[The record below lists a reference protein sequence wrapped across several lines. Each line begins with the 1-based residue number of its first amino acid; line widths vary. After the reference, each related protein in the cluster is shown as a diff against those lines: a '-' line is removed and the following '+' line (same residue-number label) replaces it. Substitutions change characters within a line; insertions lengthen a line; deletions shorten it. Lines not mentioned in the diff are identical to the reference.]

1 MRDLSPSLL
10 FDIIAADRSPRTNE
24 EAKSMSKVKLAVIGG
39 SGVYDM
45 EALTDVEE
53 RQITTPFGDP
63 SDHIV
68 VGTLS
73 GKRIAFLPRHG
84 RGHRLTPTEVP
95 YRANIWALKSLG
107 VERIISISAC
117 GSMKETYAPRH
128 IVIPDQIYD
137 NTKKRDYSFF
147 GDGLVAH
154 IGIAEPFCPHLRQVL
169 FDAVKRAG
177 GTVHMGGTFITIE
190 GPRFSTRGE
199 SNIYRSWGVD
209 IIGMTAV
216 PEAQLAREAEICY
229 ATMAH
234 VTDYDVWHET
244 EEPVSVEA
252 LLATLAANTELAQN
266 ALRGVI
272 AKLAATERDCECG
285 STLAAALITQRD
297 LIPAETKEKLA
308 PLVGKYLDSTLSIR
322 ESLKNTKGKGKTGG
336 E

>member
-1 MRDLSPSLL
+1 L
-10 FDIIAADRSPRTNE
+10 TNE
-24 EAKSMSKVKLAVIGG
+24 EASTMSEVKLAVIGG

-45 EALTDVEE
+45 EALTDIEE
-53 RQITTPFGDP
+53 RQVATPFGDP
-63 SDHIV
+63 SDTIV
-68 VGTLS
+68 IGTLS

-117 GSMKETYAPRH
+117 GSMKEKYAPRH
-128 IVIPDQIYD
+128 ILIPDQIYD

-169 FDAVKRAG
+169 YEAVTRAG
-177 GTVHMGGTFITIE
+177 GIVHMGGTFLVIE

-199 SNIYRSWGVD
+199 SSIYRSWGVD

-234 VTDYDVWHET
+234 ITDYDVWHE
-244 EEPVSVEA
+244 EEEAVNVEMLIANLMANAA
-252 LLATLAANTELAQN
+252 LSKTAITELVPMLTDERPCDCAS
-266 ALRGVI
+266 AISTAIITRRDVI
-272 AKLAATERDCECG
+272 PEAKIEQLGPIVA
-285 STLAAALITQRD
+285 
-297 LIPAETKEKLA
+297 
-308 PLVGKYLDSTLSIR
+308 KYIS
-322 ESLKNTKGKGKTGG
+322 
-336 E
+336 

>member
-1 MRDLSPSLL
+1 
-10 FDIIAADRSPRTNE
+10 
-24 EAKSMSKVKLAVIGG
+24 MSEVKLAVIGG

-53 RQITTPFGDP
+53 RHIATPFGDP
-63 SDHIV
+63 SDSIV
-68 VGTLS
+68 IGTLS

-84 RGHRLTPTEVP
+84 RGHRLTPSEVP

-117 GSMKETYAPRH
+117 GSMKEKYAPCH

-137 NTKKRDYSFF
+137 NTKKRDLTFF

-154 IGIAEPFCPHLRQVL
+154 IGIAEPFCPHLREVL
-169 FDAVKRAG
+169 GQAVRKTG
-177 GTVHMGGTFITIE
+177 GTVHMGGTLITIE

-199 SNIYRSWGVD
+199 SQIYRSWGVD

-234 VTDYDVWHET
+234 VTDYDVWHE
-244 EEPVSVEA
+244 EEETVNVGMLIANLRANAA
-252 LLATLAANTELAQN
+252 LSKRTIAELVP
-266 ALRGVI
+266 L
-272 AKLAATERDCECG
+272 LTDERPCECG
-285 STLAAALITQRD
+285 DTLATAFITQRD
-297 LIPAETKEKLA
+297 LIPRAKIEQLGPIVA
-308 PLVGKYLDSTLSIR
+308 RYFG
-322 ESLKNTKGKGKTGG
+322 
-336 E
+336 